1 MLFDN
6 IGENINYLELVEL
19 RRGLM
24 RINRNL
30 VRELKEKKELC
41 FVEKGKI
48 VGQTSF
54 VRLVRN
60 RENKLLREKNQEPRG
75 KS

>member
-6 IGENINYLELVEL
+6 IGGIINYLELLEL

-24 RINRNL
+24 RIYRNL

-41 FVEKGKI
+41 FGW
-48 VGQTSF
+48 
-54 VRLVRN
+54 
-60 RENKLLREKNQEPRG
+60 
-75 KS
+75 

>member
-41 FVEKGKI
+41 FLEKGK
-48 VGQTSF
+48 
-54 VRLVRN
+54 
-60 RENKLLREKNQEPRG
+60 
-75 KS
+75 